1 MSDVKIYDVPTLG
14 LLSQLRPSPPTR
26 TWQSAPHPHLPIVAT
41 AASDKTVS
49 IYSLRDFRLLNTI
62 SGGHKRS
69 IRSVAWRA
77 NGKKGESMLATGSF
91 DSSVGI
97 WKRRDAYS
105 NAEGGPPGR
114 DMDDELELDLTNE
127 GFVGSESVKSEDPE
141 DWQFAVLLTGHDSEV
156 KSVAFS
162 PSNPSLLATSS
173 RDKSLWI
180 WEAISEEDDY
190 ETIAVLTEH
199 SGDVK
204 CVAWHPEREI
214 LASGSYDDSIRIW
227 RDIEEEG
234 DWGCIGCI
242 DGHEGTV
249 WGLAWEPRLD
259 ESCHDELRL
268 ASCSDDLTIRIW
280 KKTEPEQQEERKP
293 GALPSS
299 IRPPSSTE
307 VWQQDAILPQ
317 THSRSIYAIS
327 WSRITGLIVS
337 CGGDGNLFVYK
348 EVRGI
353 EQGQDTQTS
362 VMELDGKKPSTSWQ
376 VIAQME
382 RAHEDYEINH
392 VCWAQRQDRGMRREK
407 EEVIL
412 STGDD
417 GVVRVWTLPSESHT
431 CW

>member
-1 MSDVKIYDVPTLG
+1 MDSEYVPSLSFLG
-14 LLSQLRPSPPTR
+14 QLSSASPTR

-41 AASDKTVS
+41 ATSDKTVS
-49 IYSLRDFRLLNTI
+49 IHSLRDFRLLSTI

-69 IRSVAWRA
+69 IRSVAWRDD
-77 NGKKGESMLATGSF
+77 GKKGESVLATGSF

-97 WKRRDAYS
+97 WKREDAYS
-105 NAEGGPPGR
+105 KDEGELPSS
-114 DMDDELELDLTNE
+114 MTEDDLDLSKE
-127 GFVGSESVKSEDPE
+127 GFMGSESIGSGDLE

-156 KSVAFS
+156 KCVAFS

-204 CVAWHPEREI
+204 CVAWHPEREV
-214 LASGSYDDSIRIW
+214 LASGSYDDSIRLW

-242 DGHEGTV
+242 EGHRGTV
-249 WGLAWEPRLD
+249 WGVAWEPRL
-259 ESCHDELRL
+259 EKASHRELRL

-280 KKTEPEQQEERKP
+280 KKTESESREEHKT
-293 GALPSS
+293 GALPSI

-307 VWQQDAILPQ
+307 LWQQDCILPQ
-317 THSRSIYAIS
+317 MHSRSIYAIA
-327 WSRITGLIVS
+327 WSKSTGRIVS
-337 CGGDGNLFVYK
+337 CGGDGNIFVYK
-348 EVRGI
+348 ETQSN
-353 EQGQDTQTS
+353 ESKEDAFMQGTDS
-362 VMELDGKKPSTSWQ
+362 NCEAPDRKWQ
-376 VIAQME
+376 VVAQIGG
-382 RAHEDYEINH
+382 AHDDYEINH
-392 VCWAQRQDRGMRREK
+392 VCWTPRQDRGK
-407 EEVIL
+407 QDDNEEVIL

-417 GVVRVWTLPSESHT
+417 GIVRVWTLP
-431 CW
+431 

>member
-1 MSDVKIYDVPTLG
+1 MASDESPSVPYLA
-14 LLSQLRPSPPTR
+14 LLAELSSPSPTR
-26 TWQSAPHPHLPIVAT
+26 AWQSAPHPHLPIVAT
-41 AASDKTVS
+41 ATSDKTVAV
-49 IYSLRDFRLLNTI
+49 YSLRDFRLLSTI

-69 IRSVAWRA
+69 IRSVAWRDD
-77 NGKKGESMLATGSF
+77 GKKGESVLATGSF

-97 WKRRDAYS
+97 WKREDAYS
-105 NAEGGPPGR
+105 NAAGGPPGSNI
-114 DMDDELELDLTNE
+114 DDDVELCNE
-127 GFVGSESVKSEDPE
+127 GFLGSESIKSEDPE

-156 KSVAFS
+156 KSDAFS

-204 CVAWHPEREI
+204 SVAWHPEREV
-214 LASGSYDDSIRIW
+214 LASGSYDDSIRLW

-242 DGHEGTV
+242 EGHEGTV
-249 WGLAWEPRLD
+249 WGVAWEHRLKKD
-259 ESCHDELRL
+259 SFMELRL
-268 ASCSDDLTIRIW
+268 ASCSDDLTVRIW
-280 KKTEPEQQEERKP
+280 KKAEPAQREERKP
-293 GALPSS
+293 GALPSI

-307 VWQQDAILPQ
+307 VWQQDAVLPQ
-317 THSRSIYAIS
+317 MHSRSIYAVS
-327 WSRITGLIVS
+327 WSKLTGMIVS
-337 CGGDGNLFVYK
+337 CGGDGNIFVYK
-348 EVRGI
+348 EVPAS
-353 EQGQDTQTS
+353 EQKQDTES
-362 VMELDGKKPSTSWQ
+362 ESMNLDVEETNSNWR

-382 RAHEDYEINH
+382 GAHGDYEVNH
-392 VCWAQRQDRGMRREK
+392 VCWARRQDRGKQRED

-417 GVVRVWTLPSESHT
+417 GVVHVWTLP
-431 CW
+431 

>member
-1 MSDVKIYDVPTLG
+1 MENPNLPSLS
-14 LLSQLRPSPPTR
+14 LLAQLNIPSQTR

-41 AASDKTVS
+41 ATSDKTVS
-49 IYSLRDFRLLNTI
+49 VHSLRDFRLLSTI

-69 IRSVAWRA
+69 IRSVAWRDD
-77 NGKKGESMLATGSF
+77 GKKGESVLATGSF

-97 WKRRDAYS
+97 WKREDAYS
-105 NAEGGPPGR
+105 NADGGPPGSNIDD
-114 DMDDELELDLTNE
+114 DMDLTNE
-127 GFVGSESVKSEDPE
+127 GFVGSESIRREDPE

-156 KSVAFS
+156 KCVAFS

-190 ETIAVLTEH
+190 ETVAVLTEH

-204 CVAWHPEREI
+204 CVAWHPEKET
-214 LASGSYDDSIRIW
+214 LASGSYDDTIRFW

-242 DGHEGTV
+242 EGHEGTV
-249 WGLAWEPRLD
+249 WGVAWEPRL
-259 ESCHDELRL
+259 EKASNKELRL

-280 KKTEPEQQEERKP
+280 KKSEPEKREERKP
-293 GALPSS
+293 GALPSI

-307 VWQQDAILPQ
+307 IWQQDSMLPQ
-317 THSRSIYAIS
+317 MHSRSIYAMS
-327 WSRITGLIVS
+327 WSKMTGLIVS
-337 CGGDGNLFVYK
+337 CGGDGNIFVYREAQDSK
-348 EVRGI
+348 EKRDTHI
-353 EQGQDTQTS
+353 QG
-362 VMELDGKKPSTSWQ
+362 MEVDGEALSTTWQ

-382 RAHEDYEINH
+382 AAHDDYEINH
-392 VCWAQRQDRGMRREK
+392 VCWAWRQDRHKQQED

-417 GVVRVWTLPSESHT
+417 GVVRVWTLP
-431 CW
+431 